1 MQHPKKYAWKDANVW
16 KQQPIVKELIQLV
29 LPLDLSS
36 ELMEEEI
43 LLPDLTNDDAIREEH
58 KTPVTPSDAW
68 DE

>member
-1 MQHPKKYAWKDANVW
+1 M
-16 KQQPIVKELIQLV
+16 